1 MAACHSRGG
10 IRHADSDRVD
20 RTYERGRDRRRGGV
34 RHVTHAKRD
43 HIEHSNPDDIG
54 PRTGNDV
61 VRLRTSVGTAVHRP
75 QRSRRCGAGRRPQRV
90 RRRLRRRWTYC
101 ARSCG
106 EVGGW
111 VEHPDGAAVHRLNL
125 PTDAAVDAAGNVYV
139 VDRNNRRVLRLA
151 AGSNTQTVLPV
162 AGVSLA
168 EVAVD
173 TAGTV
178 YITDQD
184 TQRVVELPAG

>member
-1 MAACHSRGG
+1 M
-10 IRHADSDRVD
+10 
-20 RTYERGRDRRRGGV
+20 
-34 RHVTHAKRD
+34 
-43 HIEHSNPDDIG
+43 
-54 PRTGNDV
+54 
-61 VRLRTSVGTAVHRP
+61 
-75 QRSRRCGAGRRPQRV
+75 
-90 RRRLRRRWTYC
+90 
-101 ARSCG
+101 
-106 EVGGW
+106 
-111 VEHPDGAAVHRLNL
+111 
-125 PTDAAVDAAGNVYV
+125 DAAGNVYV